1 MANTVRV
8 TDLDFVFISYR
19 EPNADE
25 NYADLLNIVPWAKRV
40 HGVKGFDNAHKA
52 AAEKADTDFFIS
64 IDGDNRID
72 PVFLLQ
78 TLDWNKTNPLA
89 VHRWRAR
96 NIINGLIY
104 GNGGIVGWPR
114 KTCLNM
120 RTHENAV
127 EEKAKIDFCWTVPHE
142 NLHNVYSTTHINYT
156 PEQAFIAGWR
166 EGVKMSLDRG
176 KKVDPANFIK
186 IIPRINLQT
195 LVSWMSIGA
204 DVENGKWAMLGAR
217 CGCYM
222 STLDTNY
229 DITLIRDLE
238 FMSDKFSKMMY
249 DIEFDMG
256 SYGNSLRQRLGLPIA
271 DFDVGE
277 SQFYKFCQ
285 RPHINKGVQDRENK

>member
-8 TDLDFVFISYR
+8 TDLDFIFISYR

-52 AAEKADTDFFIS
+52 AAERAETDFFIS

-72 PVFLLQ
+72 PAFLLQ
-78 TLDWNKTNPLA
+78 TLDWSKTNPVA

-114 KTCLNM
+114 KICLEM
-120 RTHENAV
+120 KTHENAV
-127 EEKAKIDFCWTVPHE
+127 EERAKIDFCWTVPHE
-142 NLHNVYSTTHINYT
+142 NLHNVYSTTHINHT

-166 EGVKMSLDRG
+166 EGVKMSLNNG
-176 KKVDPANFIK
+176 QKVDPSLFMQT
-186 IIPRINLQT
+186 IPQPNLRN
-195 LVSWMSIGA
+195 LVTWMSVGA
-204 DVENGKWAMLGAR
+204 DVENGQWAMLGAR

-222 STLDTNY
+222 ATLDTNY
-229 DITLIRDLE
+229 DVTLVRDLE
-238 FMSDKFSKMMY
+238 FMSDKFSRMMY
-249 DIEFDMG
+249 DIESDMLAH
-256 SYGNSLRQRLGLPIA
+256 GNSLRQRLALPVA
-271 DFDVGE
+271 DFDAE
-277 SQFYKFCQ
+277 QSQFYKFCQ
-285 RPHINKGVQDRENK
+285 PFYRNKGVQDRE